1 MINQAQL
8 NALRLEAD
16 ELNRRIF
23 DLQKFAHSSKW
34 KTLKGI
40 EKDLLREQLRFMCG
54 YANNLGARI
63 TYYERRMSD
72 ETRNAQRSCLSPDQQ
87 DGR

>member
-23 DLQKFAHSSKW
+23 NLQKFRNSSQW
-34 KTLKGI
+34 KTLDGI
-40 EKDLLREQLRFMCG
+40 EKDLLRSQLKFMCG
-54 YANNLGARI
+54 YADDLSARI
-63 TYYERRMSD
+63 RLYERRLECS
-72 ETRNAQRSCLSPDQQ
+72 EN
-87 DGR
+87 